1 MEKKVRGSELL
12 VKFVGE
18 FKRDEKEYKS
28 VCSAARRRIKAALDK
43 EGIMAIVTA
52 RVKDPDRLLQKLKN
66 REKEYGRRYATR
78 EEIFGDIHDLVGARI
93 ALYFPSDAAKLRPLL
108 ERDFELQQE
117 PKIFP
122 GRVALFGEDAVRF
135 TACKRKIYPGYAARR
150 FDGYCATHYRVRL
163 KQTAEMSIPNPLIE
177 IQVASVLMHAWSEVE
192 HDLAYKNMMGQ
203 VSMEEYEALD
213 EINGLVI
220 AGEVALNRLDRLSQ
234 ERLRKEGGKL
244 ASHYALATYLED
256 WLEDRRDKWIK
267 ERRKEDKTR
276 AEEVLLQMA
285 EEQKLFALGDVKA
298 LFQMYTHGGK
308 KTWDTKKVLKNDL
321 KELDY
326 DPAVP
331 LAEQLETMHEEM
343 RRAMEL
349 PKLPDRPRKAPARFQ
364 VSDPALLGEYLVDW
378 INLQRQLKE
387 ALRPHG
393 FQGYSD
399 SEAYSFVGEN
409 FNLSEGLRRGYRTL
423 YLERNKVIHGN
434 FTPTSAY
441 LQKQRD
447 DMAAFLR
454 MMEEE
459 LGG

>member
-1 MEKKVRGSELL
+1 
-12 VKFVGE
+12 
-18 FKRDEKEYKS
+18 
-28 VCSAARRRIKAALDK
+28 
-43 EGIMAIVTA
+43 
-52 RVKDPDRLLQKLKN
+52 
-66 REKEYGRRYATR
+66 
-78 EEIFGDIHDLVGARI
+78 
-93 ALYFPSDAAKLRPLL
+93 
-108 ERDFELQQE
+108 
-117 PKIFP
+117 
-122 GRVALFGEDAVRF
+122 
-135 TACKRKIYPGYAARR
+135 
-150 FDGYCATHYRVRL
+150 
-163 KQTAEMSIPNPLIE
+163 
-177 IQVASVLMHAWSEVE
+177 
-192 HDLAYKNMMGQ
+192 
-203 VSMEEYEALD
+203 
-213 EINGLVI
+213 
-220 AGEVALNRLDRLSQ
+220 
-234 ERLRKEGGKL
+234 
-244 ASHYALATYLED
+244 
-256 WLEDRRDKWIK
+256 
-267 ERRKEDKTR
+267 
-276 AEEVLLQMA
+276 MA